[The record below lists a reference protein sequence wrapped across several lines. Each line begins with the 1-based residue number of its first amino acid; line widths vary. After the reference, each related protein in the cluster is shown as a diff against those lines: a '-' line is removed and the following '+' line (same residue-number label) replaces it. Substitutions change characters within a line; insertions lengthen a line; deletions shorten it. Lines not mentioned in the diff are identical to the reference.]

1 MAATSTAPDTN
12 GKPERTR
19 PTMPCLLMA
28 LTGLFCIGASATL
41 FAITGHPEVPAPIK
55 WALGLQALLL
65 AVTGG
70 CAFAAGVGVLAA
82 SGVLSIPGLRRRA
95 SQ

>member
-1 MAATSTAPDTN
+1 MGSIATDRDGKSGRTRSNMPFLLMAAT
-12 GKPERTR
+12 GF
-19 PTMPCLLMA
+19 
-28 LTGLFCIGASATL
+28 FCIGASATL
-41 FAITGHPEVPAPIK
+41 FAITAHPEVPTPIK

-70 CAFAAGVGVLAA
+70 CGFAAGAGILAA
-82 SGVLSIPGLRRRA
+82 RGVLSIPGIRRRA